1 VPSIHDTLDIP
12 FEQLEERAIKIRNN
26 TQLQT
31 RISELLTNN
40 QIQYPPPK
48 FVEQAVYTGFPSRE
62 DELWMERFHSTP
74 WEERHKL
81 IEGFEDSRYRELA
94 ERLICSNSVDGIS
107 DHSLQKYNSFLT
119 QRFSEKGPWL
129 NLDRT
134 LTKIGEMLEAEDDQ
148 ENKEV
153 LHELQKKLKK
163 ITF

>member
-1 VPSIHDTLDIP
+1 M
-12 FEQLEERAIKIRNN
+12 
-26 TQLQT
+26 QT

-94 ERLICSNSVDGIS
+94 ERLVCTNSVDGIS

-119 QRFSEKGPWL
+119 QRLSDKGPWL
-129 NLDRT
+129 NIDRT
-134 LTKIGEMLEAEDDQ
+134 LTKIGEMLEIGGRSREQRDTS
-148 ENKEV
+148 
-153 LHELQKKLKK
+153 K
-163 ITF
+163 ITEKTKEDNFLDLHCFSH